1 MSNKKDKKY
10 CPFHFRGIAE
20 VSYNVYL
27 IPLRAIEPLKN
38 SGQKPPPLGPNR
50 VNTIHLNYILMH
62 QTSFY
67 LSVEKEP
74 VD

>member
-1 MSNKKDKKY
+1 MSNNKDKKC

-50 VNTIHLNYILMH
+50 VKFI
-62 QTSFY
+62 
-67 LSVEKEP
+67 K
-74 VD
+74 